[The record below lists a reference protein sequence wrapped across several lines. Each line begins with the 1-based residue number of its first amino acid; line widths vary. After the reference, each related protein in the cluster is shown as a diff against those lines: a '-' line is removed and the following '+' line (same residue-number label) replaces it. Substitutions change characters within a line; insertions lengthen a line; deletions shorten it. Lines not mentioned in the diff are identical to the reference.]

1 MASLKVKK
9 TLVFNELE
17 VEIWNNFD
25 CLLGDL
31 KANLKDE
38 SIERLFKE
46 FKRFHDEVNIAVE
59 ITLKD

>member
-9 TLVFNELE
+9 TLVFDKLE
-17 VEIWNNFD
+17 AEIWEDFGW
-25 CLLGDL
+25 LLGEL

-59 ITLKD
+59 ITLED